1 MLFIWNYPF
10 SLVKRKKVEHEA
22 DQIAIDLV
30 NKPLALARALFKLF
44 INENPISDNVSES
57 EAITTYNN
65 KFIIKRIKLSLN
77 DKAKLIT
84 GTPLIL
90 GDEIIRESVA
100 INKFLSKIF
109 DIVKEELYGN

>member
-1 MLFIWNYPF
+1 MKTLNDFDCKHCNNKCDRF
-10 SLVKRKKVEHEA
+10 SCKA
-22 DQIAIDLV
+22 Y
-30 NKPLALARALFKLF
+30 
-44 INENPISDNVSES
+44 
-57 EAITTYNN
+57 TTYENHVVDSEELRN
-65 KFIIKRIKLSLN
+65 EIVKWIKLSPN